1 MSVYDGN
8 GNVVDLGVQWSDI
21 QDKDAV
27 DSAVEQMQ
35 SMDGA
40 FIVKP
45 VIYDPS
51 KIMPFNGDG
60 EYIAYPFAPNTN
72 FSQVTLY
79 DENKNFVHV
88 FDSNGNQVSHGTV
101 GDWNTRNR
109 DRLIFNGLSVT
120 VQTYISW
127 DEWNSKT
134 PHATESFTLSGV
146 PSFIKCGRSYNIA
159 YTEEISNPY
168 ELRWFFVNDEQYLGF
183 LDQTDESAHDDLIQS
198 LTGSGDI
205 AQRVKALSVREMNK
219 ARSAMRIGTF
229 NIYGAGYYQFN
240 WVALRAMLFDFAL
253 DLCAFQEVKDPLNT
267 SGSGKDW
274 RDFMTS
280 WMLPYG
286 SSNGSIYPTNER
298 VSLSR
303 LPIVSSSE
311 YEFNQGGTDRRF
323 LAKDEIQLPRYQ
335 DRVGSEQLKMSVYN
349 TQLEVYPYG
358 STYESNYPNPTTATA
373 RVSEVNQILADIA
386 NDPNPFIVVC
396 MDSNDF
402 SPNKET
408 WAMFEAAGFT
418 PAIDILTQTVTAQDN
433 CIDQIFVCPRMNVLN
448 FNVVNSTDYEW
459 YDIRGNGGLVPISD
473 HDICFADIEFDYS
486 GIFCIKQVLTGVTSD
501 SSAVW
506 GEMGD
511 SLTIHLTPESGK
523 SFTKVEIR
531 MGANFVTKQYYSNGT
546 LTIPEVT
553 GDVYI
558 IATAE

>member
-1 MSVYDGN
+1 MSVYDGS
-8 GNVVDLGVQWSDI
+8 GNVIDLGVQWSDI
-21 QDKDAV
+21 HDKDAI

-35 SMDGA
+35 NMGEA

-45 VIYDPS
+45 VIYDPT
-51 KIMPFNGDG
+51 KIMPYNGDG
-60 EYIAYPFAPNTN
+60 EYIAYPFAPNTD
-72 FSQVTLY
+72 FASITFY

-88 FDSNGNQVSHGTV
+88 FDSTGKQVSHGTV
-101 GDWNTRNR
+101 GSWAVSRR
-109 DRLIFNGLSVT
+109 DKVTITGTTAKVEIF
-120 VQTYISW
+120 ISW
-127 DEWNSKT
+127 AEWESNT
-134 PHATESFTLSGV
+134 PHATYYYTLAKV
-146 PSFIKCGRSYNIA
+146 PTFVKTNRSYNSV
-159 YTEEISNPY
+159 YTEEINNPY
-168 ELRWFFVNDEQYLGF
+168 DLRWFFVNDDQFIGL
-183 LDQTDESAHDDLIQS
+183 LNQTDESSRDDLVRS
-198 LTGSGDI
+198 LEESGDI
-205 AQRVKALSVREMNK
+205 AQRIKSLTVREMNA

-229 NIYGAGYYQFN
+229 NIYGAGYYQHN
-240 WVALRAMLFDFAL
+240 WNALRAMLFDFAL

-267 SGSGKDW
+267 SGTGKDW

-298 VSLSR
+298 VSLSKF
-303 LPIVSSSE
+303 PIVSSSE
-311 YEFNQGGTDRRF
+311 YEFDNWSSDHRC

-349 TQLEVYPYG
+349 TQLEVYPTG
-358 STYESNYPNPTTATA
+358 QMYESQYPSVPSSSN
-373 RVSEVNQILADIA
+373 RISEVNQILADIA

-418 PAIDILTQTVTAQDN
+418 PAIGILTQTVTAQDN
-433 CIDQIFVCPRMNVLN
+433 CIDQIFVCSRMHVLN
-448 FNVVNSTDYEW
+448 YDVVNSNDYKW
-459 YDIRGNGGLVPISD
+459 HDVRASKSVPISD
-473 HDICFADIEFDYS
+473 HDLCYADVALDYS
-486 GIFCIKQVLTGVTSD
+486 GIFCIKQSLTGVTSD
-501 SSAVW
+501 TDAVW

-523 SFTKVEIR
+523 TFKKVEIR
-531 MGANFVTKQYYSNGT
+531 MGPDFVMKRYYSNGT